1 MELRQGKLKELEKEV
16 KRLKAKLSETRTS
29 QESELKRVK
38 IQLAEKTM
46 ALDAMETLVDIA
58 SKHYKADIKKN
69 FGRQQ

>member
-1 MELRQGKLKELEKEV
+1 MELGQEKLKELEKEV